1 MLQKKLNTKDCPSW
15 SAKEVEEL
23 RRCLETNNIAAVD
36 VEIFGKRLSEIV
48 RAQIEGA
55 RKTTKAA

>member
-1 MLQKKLNTKDCPSW
+1 MIHKNLNTKVCPSW
-15 SAKEVEEL
+15 SAEEVVEL
-23 RRCLETNNIAAVD
+23 RRCLQTNNIAAVD